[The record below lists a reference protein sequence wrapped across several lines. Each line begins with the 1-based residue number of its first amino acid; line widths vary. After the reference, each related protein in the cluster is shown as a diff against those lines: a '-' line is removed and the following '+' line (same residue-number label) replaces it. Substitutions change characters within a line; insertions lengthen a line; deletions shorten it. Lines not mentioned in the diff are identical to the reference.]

1 MSNPRNNAK
10 TKMGMMRLVAQGW
23 RCVRGCAKLAAEL
36 SHMSIPRLIL
46 AFAAFGLAAC
56 SRAPE
61 PPTAD
66 VAAERSAAVTAAVE
80 QQRTRF
86 AAAPDPAAADTSTAY
101 QFAFNGL
108 WTDRVPMTA
117 FEGEVVMVVNTAS
130 RCGFTPQYEGLQQ
143 IYDEYHAQGFEIVG
157 VPANN
162 FNGQEPGSAEEIQEF
177 CTLNYGVT
185 FPMAAKT
192 DVVGE
197 GRHPFYAWA
206 QEQLGD
212 AAVPQWNFHK
222 ILIGRDGRLIAAF
235 PTRTEPTSEDVRNA
249 ITAALA
255 AQSAAP
261 PASSLR

>member
-1 MSNPRNNAK
+1 MSMIRSILA
-10 TKMGMMRLVAQGW
+10 VA
-23 RCVRGCAKLAAEL
+23 LAA
-36 SHMSIPRLIL
+36 
-46 AFAAFGLAAC
+46 ALAAC
-56 SRAPE
+56 SRAP
-61 PPTAD
+61 PPPSAE
-66 VAAERSAAVTAAVE
+66 VSAERAEAVRTAVE
-80 QQRTRF
+80 TQRTRF
-86 AAAPDPAAADTSTAY
+86 TAAPDPATADQTTAY

-117 FEGEVVMVVNTAS
+117 FEGDVVLVVNTAS

-143 IYDEYHAQGFEIVG
+143 IYDEYHGQGFEIVG

-197 GRHPFYAWA
+197 SRHPFYVWA
-206 QEQLGD
+206 EQQIGES
-212 AAVPQWNFHK
+212 AVPQWNFHK
-222 ILIGRDGRLIAAF
+222 ILIGRDGRVIRAF
-235 PTRTEPTSEDVRNA
+235 DTRTEPTAEEVRSA

-255 AQSAAP
+255 QSNSAAP
-261 PASSLR
+261 ASSSLR